1 MTTDKDIEDRVLK
14 LLEISEQSDELDV
27 PDDNEE
33 IPGYSDLL
41 SDITDESDLQDGDVL
56 GVWKVIKHI
65 GKGGMTRCLSG

>member
-1 MTTDKDIEDRVLK
+1 MICQWWRVTTDKDIEDRVLK

-41 SDITDESDLQDGDVL
+41 SDITDESDDSRYITPLIPD
-56 GVWKVIKHI
+56 
-65 GKGGMTRCLSG
+65 